1 MTEWIAEGRRAGVA
15 AGVQWVAAGVQK
27 VQEVQEVQ
35 EVQKVQ
41 KVLAA
46 VQCIALYGMG
56 PKKVLARL
64 RPSRVGQQR
73 LADAG
78 C

>member
-1 MTEWIAEGRRAGVA
+1 MTEWIAEGRRAGGVA
-15 AGVQWVAAGVQK
+15 AGVQCVAAGVQK

-35 EVQKVQ
+35 E
-41 KVLAA
+41 VLAA